1 MSEAVAAPERPA
13 VAPVA
18 FDVEAVRR
26 AFPAVGPGLA
36 YLDNAATSQKP
47 EAVIAAVAGHWR
59 RGTANVHRG
68 VYGLAAQVSAD
79 YEAARARVARFLGA
93 RAEELVFLRGTTEAI
108 NLVARTFVGQRL
120 AGGRHGDAV
129 LVTEMEHHA
138 NVVPW
143 QLLLGETGGRLLVA
157 PVDDRGEV
165 ILEEWRRL
173 LGEGV
178 AFAALPHVS
187 NVLGTINPVT
197 EMTRLAHAA
206 GVPVLVDGAQAVAHL
221 PVDVGALGCDF
232 YAFSSHKVFGPSG
245 IGALWGRAE
254 HLAGMPPFL
263 GGGDM
268 IRSVSFAGTT
278 YADPPTRFEAGTPAI
293 EATLG
298 LAAAL
303 DFLDGLDRE
312 GLAAHEA
319 DLTAYALSQLA
330 EVPGLR
336 LIGQA
341 RERVGVFSFVLDVA
355 HAHDVATVLDVEG
368 VAVRAGHHCAQP
380 LMARFGVPAT
390 ARASL
395 ALYNTRAEVDRL
407 IAGLGRVRELFGP

>member
-1 MSEAVAAPERPA
+1 MSEVIAAAVRAEAALG
-13 VAPVA
+13 A

-26 AFPAVGPGLA
+26 VFPAVTPGLA
-36 YLDNAATSQKP
+36 YLDNAATTQKP
-47 EAVIAAVAGHWR
+47 EAVIDAVAGHWR
-59 RGTANVHRG
+59 GGTANVHRG
-68 VYGLAAQVSAD
+68 VYGLAARVSAA
-79 YEAARARVARFLGA
+79 YEGARERVARFLGV
-93 RAEELVFLRGTTEAI
+93 RAEEVVFLRGTTEAV
-108 NLVARTFVGQRL
+108 NLVARTFVRQRL
-120 AGGRHGDAV
+120 AGGKHGDAV
-129 LVTEMEHHA
+129 LITEMEHHA
-138 NVVPW
+138 NIVPW

-178 AFAALPHVS
+178 AFAAFPHVS
-187 NVLGTINPVT
+187 NVLGTVNPVA
-197 EMTRLAHAA
+197 EMSRLAHAA

-221 PVDVGALGCDF
+221 AVDVSALGCDF

-245 IGALWGRAE
+245 VGALWGRAE

-268 IRSVSFAGTT
+268 IRSVSFTGTSF
-278 YADPPTRFEAGTPAI
+278 ADPPFRFEAGTPAI

-303 DFLDGLDRE
+303 DFLESLDRE
-312 GLAAHEA
+312 GLATHEA
-319 DLTAYALSQLA
+319 DLTAYTLARLA
-330 EVPGLR
+330 EVPGLT

-341 RERVGVFSFVLDVA
+341 RERIGVFSFVLDVA

-407 IAGLGRVRELFGP
+407 ITGLGRVRELFG